1 MGRNP
6 RVIVIGQELDGRA
19 EIQKTLALA
28 GFAVLGEAGYGIEAV
43 SLAKSSEPD
52 VVVISIEEPLIRALQ
67 TVEAIADLLPQ
78 SPIVSYSS
86 IRDPNAMRKAMLAG
100 VKDYLTVPVKEE
112 EIINSIHTVLA
123 QEERRRARLAGEA
136 DEPVAAGTVVTV
148 FGAKGGIGKTTIATN
163 LATALV
169 QKTNQSVVVVDLDTR
184 FGDVA
189 ILMDIPVE
197 RSIADMAVPEE
208 EITREML
215 QECIYTHNTGVAILP
230 APIRPTDW
238 RSVHAGHIERIV
250 QFLMQTYDYVI
261 LDTPGTFND
270 IVARALELATMVVL
284 VATVDMASLKDTL
297 LAIDMLRSWNFPQ
310 EKIKLV
316 INATN
321 EATTVQPQEIKR
333 MLGREVFWSVP
344 YDRNISTATQLGM
357 PVVVAKP
364 HSKAAESLV
373 EMAYALS
380 GVRQAQPVKAA
391 TKEAPQKGGLL
402 GRILGSASEE
412 KTEVGV
418 E

>member
-1 MGRNP
+1 
-6 RVIVIGQELDGRA
+6 
-19 EIQKTLALA
+19 
-28 GFAVLGEAGYGIEAV
+28 
-43 SLAKSSEPD
+43 
-52 VVVISIEEPLIRALQ
+52 
-67 TVEAIADLLPQ
+67 
-78 SPIVSYSS
+78 
-86 IRDPNAMRKAMLAG
+86 MRKAMLAG
-100 VKDYLTVPVKEE
+100 VKDYLAAPVKEE
-112 EIINSIHTVLA
+112 DLIASINTVIA

-136 DEPVAAGTVVTV
+136 DEPVSAGTVLTV

-163 LATALV
+163 LAAALV
-169 QKTNQSVVVVDLDTR
+169 QKTNSSVVIVDLDTR
-184 FGDVA
+184 FGDVS

-215 QECIYTHNTGVAILP
+215 QECVYTHNTGVAILP

-238 RSVHAGHIERIV
+238 RNVHAGHIERIV
-250 QFLMQTYDYVI
+250 RLLMQTYDYVV

-270 IVARALELATMVVL
+270 IVARALEMATMVVL
-284 VATVDMASLKDTL
+284 VATVDMAALKDTL

-321 EATTVQPQEIKR
+321 DATTVRPQEIKR
-333 MLGREVFWSVP
+333 MLGRDVFWSVP

-364 HSKAAESLV
+364 HSKAADSLV

-380 GVRQAQPVKAA
+380 GVRQQQPSRS
-391 TKEAPQKGGLL
+391 KESPQKSGLFS
-402 GRILGSASEE
+402 RILGGTSEE

>member
-6 RVIVIGQELDGRA
+6 RVIIVGQEPMARD
-19 EIQKTLALA
+19 EIQKMLAMS

-43 SLAKSSEPD
+43 SLARDTEPD
-52 VVVISIEEPLIRALQ
+52 VVVILIEEPLIRALQ
-67 TVEAIADLLPQ
+67 TVEALNDLLPQ
-78 SPIVSYSS
+78 SAIIAYSS
-86 IRDPNAMRKAMLAG
+86 VSDPNAMRKAMLAG
-100 VKDYLTVPVKEE
+100 VNDFLVTPVKEE
-112 EIINSIHTVLA
+112 DLVGSIHTVVQ
-123 QEERRRARLAGEA
+123 QEERRRARASGEA
-136 DEPVAAGTVVTV
+136 DGPVSAGTVITV

-169 QKTNQSVVVVDLDTR
+169 QKTNQSVVLVDLDTR

-197 RSIADMAVPEE
+197 RSIADMAMPEE
-208 EITREML
+208 EITREII

-238 RSVHAGHIERIV
+238 RSIHAGHIERIV
-250 QFLMQTYDYVI
+250 NLLTQTYDYVI

-270 IVARALELATMVVL
+270 IVARSLELATMVML

-310 EKIKLV
+310 DKIKLV
-316 INATN
+316 INSTN
-321 EATTVQPQEIKR
+321 EAVNVQPAEVKR
-333 MLGREVFWSVP
+333 MLGRDVFWTIP

-364 HSKAAESLV
+364 QSRASESLV

-380 GVRQAQPVKAA
+380 GVKTAQPQRQ
-391 TKEAPQKGGLL
+391 KEPTRGGFLT
-402 GRILGSASEE
+402 RILGASEE
-412 KTEVGV
+412 KTEVSV

>member
-1 MGRNP
+1 MTRNP
-6 RVIVIGQELDGRA
+6 RVAVIDQDPASSA
-19 EIQKTLALA
+19 EIQKLLSVS
-28 GFAVLGEAGYGIEAV
+28 GFVVVGTAGYGMEAV
-43 SLAKSSEPD
+43 SLAKDSEPE
-52 VVVISIEEPLIRALQ
+52 VVVIAIEEPIVRAIQ
-67 TVEAIADLLPQ
+67 SIEAIADLLPHAA
-78 SPIVSYSS
+78 IVGYSS
-86 IRDPNAMRKAMLAG
+86 IRDATTMRKAMVAG
-100 VKDYLTVPVKEE
+100 AKDYLPCPLKDEDL
-112 EIINSIHTVLA
+112 INSIHAVMA
-123 QEERRRARLAGEA
+123 QEERRRARISGEA
-136 DEPVAAGTVVTV
+136 DEPVAAGTVITV

-169 QKTNQSVVVVDLDTR
+169 QKTNQSAVLVDLDTR

-215 QECIYTHNTGVAILP
+215 QECLYTHNSGVAILP

-238 RSVHAGHIERIV
+238 RNVHAGHIERIV
-250 QFLMQTYDYVI
+250 TLLTQTFDYVI

-270 IVARALELATMVVL
+270 IVARALELASMVVL

-310 EKIKLV
+310 EKVKLV

-321 EATTVQPQEIKR
+321 EASNVQPQEVKR
-333 MLGREVFWSVP
+333 MLGRDVFWSIP

-364 HSKAAESLV
+364 QSKASESMV

-380 GVRQAQPVKAA
+380 GVRQQRGQRA
-391 TKEAPQKGGLL
+391 KEPQKSGLFS
-402 GRILGSASEE
+402 RILGSATEE
-412 KTEVGV
+412 KTEVRV

>member
-1 MGRNP
+1 
-6 RVIVIGQELDGRA
+6 VIGQEPLGRA
-19 EIQKTLALA
+19 EVQKSLAMA
-28 GFAVLGEAGYGIEAV
+28 GFAVLGEGGYGIEAV
-43 SLAKSSEPD
+43 SLAKSTEPD
-52 VVVISIEEPLIRALQ
+52 VVVISVEEPIIRALQ
-67 TVEAIADLLPQ
+67 TVEALVDLLPQ
-78 SPIVSYSS
+78 SPIIGYSTLREPS
-86 IRDPNAMRKAMLAG
+86 AMRKAMLAG
-100 VKDYLTVPVKEE
+100 VKDYLAAPVKEE
-112 EIINSIHTVLA
+112 DLIASINTVIA
-123 QEERRRARLAGEA
+123 QEERRRARLAGET
-136 DEPVAAGTVVTV
+136 DEPVSAGTVLTV

-169 QKTNQSVVVVDLDTR
+169 QKTNSSVVVVDLDTR

-238 RSVHAGHIERIV
+238 RNVHAGHIERIV
-250 QFLMQTYDYVI
+250 RLLMQTYDYVI
-261 LDTPGTFND
+261 LDTPVTFND

-284 VATVDMASLKDTL
+284 VATVDMAALKDTL

-333 MLGREVFWSVP
+333 MLGRDVFWSVP
-344 YDRNISTATQLGM
+344 YDRNIATATQLGM

-364 HSKAAESLV
+364 HSKAADSLV

-380 GVRQAQPVKAA
+380 GVRQQQPSKS
-391 TKEAPQKGGLL
+391 KESPQKSGLFS
-402 GRILGSASEE
+402 RILGGASEE

>member
-1 MGRNP
+1 MSRNP
-6 RVIVIGQELDGRA
+6 RVAVIDQDPASSA
-19 EIQKTLALA
+19 EIQKLLSVS
-28 GFAVLGEAGYGIEAV
+28 GFVVVGTAGYGMEAV
-43 SLAKSSEPD
+43 SLAKDSEPE
-52 VVVISIEEPLIRALQ
+52 VVVIAIEEPIVRAIQ
-67 TVEAIADLLPQ
+67 SIEAVADLLPQ
-78 SPIVSYSS
+78 AAIVGYSS
-86 IRDPNAMRKAMLAG
+86 IRDAMTMRKAMLAG
-100 VKDYLTVPVKEE
+100 AKDYLACPLKDEDL
-112 EIINSIHTVLA
+112 INSIHAVMA
-123 QEERRRARLAGEA
+123 QEERRRARISGEA
-136 DEPVAAGTVVTV
+136 DEPVAAGTVITV

-169 QKTNQSVVVVDLDTR
+169 QKTNQSAVLVDLDTR

-197 RSIADMAVPEE
+197 HSIADMAVPEE

-215 QECIYTHNTGVAILP
+215 QECLYTHNSGVAILP

-238 RSVHAGHIERIV
+238 RNVHAGHIERIV
-250 QFLMQTYDYVI
+250 TLLTQTFDYVI

-270 IVARALELATMVVL
+270 IVARALELASMVVL

-310 EKIKLV
+310 EKVKLV

-321 EATTVQPQEIKR
+321 EASNVQPQEVKR
-333 MLGREVFWSVP
+333 MLGRDVFWSIP

-364 HSKAAESLV
+364 QSKASESMV

-380 GVRQAQPVKAA
+380 GVRQQRSQRA
-391 TKEAPQKGGLL
+391 KEPQKSGLFS
-402 GRILGSASEE
+402 RILGSATEE
-412 KTEVGV
+412 KTEVRV

>member
-6 RVIVIGQELDGRA
+6 RVVIVGQEPMARD
-19 EIQKTLALA
+19 EIQKMLAMS

-43 SLAKSSEPD
+43 SLAKDTEPD
-52 VVVISIEEPLIRALQ
+52 VVIIMIEEPLIRALQ
-67 TVEAIADLLPQ
+67 TVEALSDLLPH
-78 SPIVSYSS
+78 SPIIAYSS
-86 IRDPNAMRKAMLAG
+86 ISEPNAMRKAMLAG
-100 VKDYLTVPVKEE
+100 VSDFLVTPVKEE
-112 EIINSIHTVLA
+112 DLINSVHTVMQ
-123 QEERRRARLAGEA
+123 QEERRRARAAGEA
-136 DEPVAAGTVVTV
+136 DGPVSAGTVITV

-169 QKTNQSVVVVDLDTR
+169 QRTNQSVVLVDLDTR

-197 RSIADMAVPEE
+197 RSIADMAMPEE
-208 EITREML
+208 EITREII

-250 QFLMQTYDYVI
+250 SLLTQTYDYVI

-270 IVARALELATMVVL
+270 IVARALELATMVML
-284 VATVDMASLKDTL
+284 VATVDMAALKDTL

-310 EKIKLV
+310 DKIKLA

-321 EATTVQPQEIKR
+321 EAVNVQPAEVKR
-333 MLGREVFWSVP
+333 MLGRDVFWSIP

-364 HSKAAESLV
+364 QSRAAESLV

-380 GVRQAQPVKAA
+380 GVSHQQAPKQ
-391 TKEAPQKGGLL
+391 KEAPKSGGGFLN
-402 GRILGSASEE
+402 RILGASEE
-412 KTEVGV
+412 KTEVSV

>member
-1 MGRNP
+1 MARSP
-6 RVIVIGQELDGRA
+6 RVIVIGPEPLGRA
-19 EIQKTLALA
+19 EVQKILAQA
-28 GFAVLGEAGYGIEAV
+28 GFVVLGEGGYGIEAV
-43 SLAKSSEPD
+43 SLAKSTEPD
-52 VVVISIEEPLIRALQ
+52 VVVISVEEPIIRALQ
-67 TVEAIADLLPQ
+67 TVEALVDLLPQ
-78 SPIVSYSS
+78 SPIIGYST
-86 IRDPNAMRKAMLAG
+86 IREPSAMRKAMLAG
-100 VKDYLTVPVKEE
+100 VKDYLAAPVKEE
-112 EIINSIHTVLA
+112 DLIASINTVIA

-136 DEPVAAGTVVTV
+136 DEPVSAGTVLTV

-163 LATALV
+163 LAAALV
-169 QKTNQSVVVVDLDTR
+169 QKTNSSVVIVDLDTR
-184 FGDVA
+184 FGDVS

-215 QECIYTHNTGVAILP
+215 QECVYTHNTGVAILP

-238 RSVHAGHIERIV
+238 RNVHAGHIERIV
-250 QFLMQTYDYVI
+250 RLLMQTYDYVV

-270 IVARALELATMVVL
+270 IVARALEMATMVVL
-284 VATVDMASLKDTL
+284 VATVDMAALKDTL

-321 EATTVQPQEIKR
+321 DATTVRPQEIKR
-333 MLGREVFWSVP
+333 MLGRDVFWSVP
-344 YDRNISTATQLGM
+344 YDRNIATATQLGM

-364 HSKAAESLV
+364 HSKAADSLV

-380 GVRQAQPVKAA
+380 GVRQQQPSRS
-391 TKEAPQKGGLL
+391 KESPQKSGLFS
-402 GRILGSASEE
+402 RILGGTSEE

>member
-1 MGRNP
+1 MTRNP
-6 RVIVIGQELDGRA
+6 RVAIIDQDLNSRSD
-19 EIQKTLALA
+19 IQKLLAVS
-28 GFAVLGEAGYGIEAV
+28 GFTVVGEAGYGIEAV
-43 SLAKSSEPD
+43 SLANSTEPD
-52 VVVISIEEPLIRALQ
+52 VVVIAIEEPTIRALQ
-67 TVEAIADLLPQ
+67 TVEALADLLPH
-78 SPIVSYSS
+78 SAIIGYSS
-86 IRDPNAMRKAMLAG
+86 VRDSQAMRKAMLAG
-100 VKDYLTVPVKEE
+100 VDDYILAPVKEQE
-112 EIINSIHTVLA
+112 LIDSIYAILA
-123 QEERRRARLAGEA
+123 QEERRRQRATGEA
-136 DEPVAAGTVVTV
+136 EEPVAAGSVITV

-169 QKTNQSVVVVDLDTR
+169 HKTNQSVVLVDLDTR
-184 FGDVA
+184 FGDVG

-208 EITREML
+208 DITREMV
-215 QECIYTHNTGVAILP
+215 QECLYQHNSGVYILP

-238 RSVHAGHIERIV
+238 RNVHAGHIERIV
-250 QFLMQTYDYVI
+250 QVLTQTYDYVV

-270 IVARALELATMVVL
+270 IVARALELASMVVL

-321 EATTVQPQEIKR
+321 EAQNVQPQEVKR
-333 MLGREVFWSVP
+333 MLGRDVFWSIP

-357 PVVVAKP
+357 PVVLAKP
-364 HSKAAESLV
+364 QSRASESIV

-380 GVRQAQPVKAA
+380 GVRQKSAPKN
-391 TKEAPQKGGLL
+391 KEPQKTGLF
-402 GRILGSASEE
+402 GRILGNVQEQA
-412 KTEVGV
+412 EVRA

>member
-1 MGRNP
+1 MARNP
-6 RVIVIGQELDGRA
+6 RVVVIGQEPLQR
-19 EIQKTLALA
+19 EETQKMLALS
-28 GFAVLGEAGYGIEAV
+28 GFAVLGEAGYGIEAM
-43 SLAKSSEPD
+43 SLARDTEPD
-52 VVVISIEEPLIRALQ
+52 VVVIAIEEPLIRALQ
-67 TVEAIADLLPQ
+67 TVEAMADLLPQ
-78 SPIVSYSS
+78 SPIIGYST
-86 IRDPNAMRKAMLAG
+86 IREPSAMRKAMLAG
-100 VKDYLTVPVKEE
+100 VKDYLAAPVKEE
-112 EIINSIHTVLA
+112 DLIASIHTVIA
-123 QEERRRARLAGEA
+123 QEERRRARLSGEA
-136 DEPVAAGTVVTV
+136 DEPVSAGTVVTV

-238 RSVHAGHIERIV
+238 RNVHAGHIERIV
-250 QFLMQTYDYVI
+250 RLLMQTYDYVI

-270 IVARALELATMVVL
+270 IVARALELATMVIL
-284 VATVDMASLKDTL
+284 VATVDMAALKDTL

-333 MLGREVFWSVP
+333 MLGRDVFWSVP
-344 YDRNISTATQLGM
+344 YDRNIATATQLGM

-364 HSKAAESLV
+364 HSKAADSLV

-380 GVRQAQPVKAA
+380 GVRQQQPSKS
-391 TKEAPQKGGLL
+391 KESLQKSGLFS
-402 GRILGSASEE
+402 RILGGASEE

>member
-1 MGRNP
+1 MTRNP
-6 RVIVIGQELDGRA
+6 RVAVVDQDLNSRSDINKLLAVSGFSVI
-19 EIQKTLALA
+19 
-28 GFAVLGEAGYGIEAV
+28 GEAGYGIEAV
-43 SLAKSSEPD
+43 SLAKSAEPD
-52 VVVISIEEPLIRALQ
+52 VVVIAIEEPTIRALQ
-67 TVEAIADLLPQ
+67 TVEALADLLPH
-78 SPIVSYSS
+78 SAIIGYSS
-86 IRDPNAMRKAMLAG
+86 VRDPQAMRKAMLAG
-100 VKDYLTVPVKEE
+100 VNDYILAPVKEE
-112 EIINSIHTVLA
+112 ELINSIYAVLA
-123 QEERRRARLAGEA
+123 QEERRRQRITGEA
-136 DEPVAAGTVVTV
+136 EEPVAAGSVITV

-169 QKTNQSVVVVDLDTR
+169 QKTNQSVVLVDLDTR
-184 FGDVA
+184 FGDVG

-208 EITREML
+208 EITREVV
-215 QECIYTHNTGVAILP
+215 QECLYQHNSGVYILP

-238 RSVHAGHIERIV
+238 RNVHAGHIERIV
-250 QFLMQTYDYVI
+250 QVLTQTYDYVV

-270 IVARALELATMVVL
+270 IVARALELASMVVL

-321 EATTVQPQEIKR
+321 EAVNVQPQEVKR
-333 MLGREVFWSVP
+333 MLGRDVFWSIP

-357 PVVVAKP
+357 PVVLAKP
-364 HSKAAESLV
+364 TSRASESIV

-380 GVRQAQPVKAA
+380 GVRQKSAPKS
-391 TKEAPQKGGLL
+391 KEPQKSGLF
-402 GRILGSASEE
+402 GRILGNVQEQA
-412 KTEVGV
+412 EVRV